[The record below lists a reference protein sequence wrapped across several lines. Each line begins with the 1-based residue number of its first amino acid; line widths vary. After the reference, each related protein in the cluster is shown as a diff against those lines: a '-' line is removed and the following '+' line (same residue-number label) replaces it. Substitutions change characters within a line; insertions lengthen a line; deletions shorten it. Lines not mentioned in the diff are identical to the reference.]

1 MKIEIAKY
9 AGYCYGVER
18 ALKLATQTTNQF
30 PKPIYTLGPIIHNP
44 QVVSSLKEKGIYPIN
59 SIDDISEGTI
69 IIRSHG
75 IDPKIIAKAREK
87 KIKVVDATC
96 PFVKKAQQCASKLVE
111 EKYDLIIVGERNHP
125 EITGIL
131 AYADNKALVV
141 EKPEDIPD
149 NIKSKSIGVV
159 VQTTQ
164 PIENLNRIVL
174 KLLPITTEL
183 KIFNTICNATTK
195 RQMAARRLALKT
207 DVVLVVG
214 GKNSANTTR
223 LAQICKE
230 TGTTTHHI
238 ETAEEIDQLWFKK
251 DNKVGVTAGASTPS
265 WILDEVLEK
274 IAQLVT

>member
-1 MKIEIAKY
+1 MKIEVAKH

-18 ALKLATQTTNQF
+18 ALKLAIQAANQS

-44 QVVSSLKEKGIYPIN
+44 QVVASLKEKGIHPIK
-59 SIDDISEGTI
+59 SIDDISEGTV

-75 IDPKIIAKAREK
+75 VDPKVISSAREK
-87 KIKVVDATC
+87 KIKVIDATC
-96 PFVKKAQQCASKLVE
+96 PFVKKVQQCASKLVE

-131 AYADNKALVV
+131 AYANNKALVV
-141 EKPEDIPD
+141 ERPEDIPD

-164 PIENLNRIVL
+164 PIENLNRIVS
-174 KLLPITTEL
+174 KLLPTATEL
-183 KIFNTICNATTK
+183 KVFNTICSATTK
-195 RQMAARRLALKT
+195 RQAATRDLALRT

-230 TGTTTHHI
+230 TGTPTHHI
-238 ETAEEIDQLWFKK
+238 ETAEEIDSSWFKK
-251 DNKVGVTAGASTPS
+251 DNKVGITAGASTPS

-274 IAQLVT
+274 IARIVT